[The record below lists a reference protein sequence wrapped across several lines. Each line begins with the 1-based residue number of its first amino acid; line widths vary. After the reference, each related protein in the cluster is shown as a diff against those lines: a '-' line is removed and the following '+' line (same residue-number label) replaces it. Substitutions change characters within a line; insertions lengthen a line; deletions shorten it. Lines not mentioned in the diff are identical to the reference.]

1 MGKDYYN
8 VLGIRRGASED
19 AIKKAYRKM
28 ALKYHPD
35 KNQSPDAES
44 KFKDIAE
51 AYEVLSDPEKKKI
64 YDQFGEEGLKG
75 RGPAGAGFSGF
86 SSNVDPHEIFKTF
99 FGGQDPFG
107 SGAGGNP
114 FFFSSGGTSTHP
126 KGGTSGRVFMT
137 PNGPQVDGGMEDM
150 EFESFGGGNPFG
162 LFGGM
167 GGGGKTGRG
176 FQSSKRKDPPIE
188 RPLNLTLEEL
198 YRGCVKNL
206 KITKQVINP
215 DGTRSAQDKIVT
227 ITVKPGWKEG
237 TKITF
242 PEEGD
247 QSHGRIPADIIF
259 IVKLKPHD
267 SFRRDGNDL
276 RYTADISLRDALCNT
291 SISVPTISGGKVLH
305 DVHKVIDPR
314 TEVRLPRHGMPI
326 SKAPGRYG
334 DLIVDFNIL
343 FPTSLPLASKELILK
358 ALPDDY

>member
-8 VLGIRRGASED
+8 VLGVQRGASED
-19 AIKKAYRKM
+19 DIKKAYRKM

-51 AYEVLSDPEKKKI
+51 AYEILSDPEKKKI

-75 RGPAGAGFSGF
+75 RGPAGGGFSGF
-86 SSNVDPHEIFKTF
+86 SGNVDPHEIFRSF

-107 SGAGGNP
+107 GSAGGNT
-114 FFFSSGGTSTHP
+114 FFFSSGNP
-126 KGGTSGRVFMT
+126 KGGSGGRIFMT

-167 GGGGKTGRG
+167 GGGKG
-176 FQSSKRKDPPIE
+176 FQNSKRKDPPIE
-188 RPLNLTLEEL
+188 RLLNLTLEEL

-215 DGTRSAQDKIVT
+215 DGTRSSQDKIIT

-242 PEEGD
+242 AEEGD

-267 SFRRDGNDL
+267 LFRRDGNNL
-276 RYTADISLRDALCNT
+276 RYTANISLRDALCST
-291 SISVPTISGGKVLH
+291 SIHVPTISGDMVSR
-305 DVHKVIDPR
+305 DVREIIDPR
-314 TEVRLPRHGMPI
+314 TEVRLAGYGMPL
-326 SKAPGRYG
+326 SKSPGRYG
-334 DLIVDFNIL
+334 DLIVDFNII
-343 FPTSLPLASKELILK
+343 FPTSLPHASRELILN
-358 ALPDDY
+358 ALPA